1 MAELSRRPTIE
12 GIIYLAL
19 FASCIP
25 LANWL
30 IGNVGTVCV
39 PDGPCLVP
47 VWPGLSAPSGVLAVG
62 GALVLRDLVQRR
74 LGLGWAFAAIV
85 GGTLLSGF
93 VAPPA
98 LVMASAAAFAF
109 SETADLLVF
118 TPLQR
123 RGLVLAVIVSSLVG
137 LAVDSLLFLGLAFG
151 SFEFL
156 AGQIVGK
163 IWGILIALPLVL
175 FLRYREERLR
185 SREASMSSGTII

>member
-1 MAELSRRPTIE
+1 MAGVLRKLTLE
-12 GIIYLAL
+12 GMIYLAL
-19 FASCIP
+19 FGSCIP

-30 IGNVGTVCV
+30 IENVGTVCV

-62 GALVLRDLVQRR
+62 GALVLRDLVQQR
-74 LGLGWAFAAIV
+74 LGLGWAFAAIL

-98 LVMASAAAFAF
+98 LVVASATAFAF
-109 SETADLLVF
+109 SESADLLVF

-123 RGLVLAVIVSSLVG
+123 RGLVPAVVASSLIG
-137 LAVDSLLFLGLAFG
+137 ITVDSLIFLGLAFG

-156 AGQIVGK
+156 AGQILGK
-163 IWGILIALPLVL
+163 TWGILLSLPLVL
-175 FLRYREERLR
+175 FFRRREEKRR
-185 SREASMSSGTII
+185 SLEASISTG